1 MKENNHKQIK
11 NKRAVN
17 SNHSTAR
24 NENNRNNNKRAN
36 NSPSHNNKT
45 ISKSKNV
52 NQNQNKYK
60 TKTRTKSN
68 HNTLKKFLLIIS
80 IILIILLGVFTY
92 KVYENGWGLQGF
104 LSTLLGQNEET
115 LADLDNLEF
124 LLIGESGNMTDT
136 IIACSYDP
144 KTQQAKM
151 LSIPRDTFI
160 GDSESGATPSDKINS
175 VYNVKKDPMNTVKA
189 VNKVT
194 GLNLK
199 YYVFVDTA
207 ALIKLV
213 DAIGGVEFDVPIN
226 MNYDDPSS
234 NNIHIHLKKGTQT
247 IDGKKAEQ
255 LLRFR
260 HNNDYSSYPE
270 EYGDNDLGR
279 MRTQRE
285 FIKATLKQTLK
296 ASNVFKLNEIL
307 DISNKYVKTNLS
319 IHEVKD
325 YIPYAINFD
334 TENLTS
340 AMLPNESKKLNNWWF
355 VKIIDS
361 EARKLVND
369 MFYGGTKDVS
379 EEEKKPI
386 TVELLN
392 GSGNADNLEKVLNLL
407 EKDNFDVVKVGNI
420 STTKSTSIINRTK
433 QENSII
439 SKVSSILNVKAKS
452 SSGKDN
458 VNADLTITI
467 GKDFK

>member
-1 MKENNHKQIK
+1 MKENNHKQMK
-11 NKRAVN
+11 
-17 SNHSTAR
+17 
-24 NENNRNNNKRAN
+24 NNRIANNNAYRQSNINTNKANTKRTIN
-36 NSPSHNNKT
+36 NNNTSNTNNKT
-45 ISKSKNV
+45 KN
-52 NQNQNKYK
+52 
-60 TKTRTKSN
+60 TKKIRTKSN
-68 HNTLKKFLLIIS
+68 HKTLKKFLLIIG

-92 KVYENGWGLQGF
+92 RVYENGWGLQGF

-136 IIACSYDP
+136 IIACSYNP
-144 KTQQAKM
+144 RTQQANM
-151 LSIPRDTFI
+151 ISIPRDTFI
-160 GDSESGATPSDKINS
+160 GNSEAKASTSDKINC
-175 VYNVKKDPMNTVKA
+175 VYNIKKDPMNTVKA

-213 DAIGGVEFDVPIN
+213 DAIGGVEFYVPIN
-226 MNYDDPSS
+226 MDYDDTSKD
-234 NNIHIHLKKGTQT
+234 NTLHIHLKKGLQT

-270 EYGDNDLGR
+270 EYGNNDLGR

-307 DISNKYVKTNLS
+307 DIANKYAKTNLS
-319 IHEVKD
+319 VNEVKD
-325 YIPYAINFD
+325 YIPYAVNFD

-340 AMLPNESKKLNNWWF
+340 EMLPNTTKTLNNLSF
-355 VKIIDS
+355 VIVNEI
-361 EARKLVND
+361 EARKLIND
-369 MFYGGTKDVS
+369 MFYGGTKEVS
-379 EEEKKPI
+379 EGSQKPI

-392 GSGNADNLEKVLNLL
+392 GSGDSDKLEKALDLL
-407 EKDNFDVVKVGNI
+407 EKDNFDVVKVGN
-420 STTKSTSIINRTK
+420 TTSVKSTSIINRTK
-433 QENSII
+433 QENNII

-452 SSGKDN
+452 STGKDN